1 MRAIRYGI
9 VVKQLTPEKVTAGG
23 VILTQNFDTTY
34 AEIVSIGADVT
45 KEVSV
50 GDRIVINWTN
60 TMPVK
65 HESDTFY
72 IANQDSILA
81 VV

>member
-1 MRAIRYGI
+1 MKAIRYGI
-9 VVKQLTPEKVTAGG
+9 VVKQLTPEKVTSGG
-23 VILTQNFDTTY
+23 IVLTQNFDTTY

-50 GDRIVINWTN
+50 GDRIVINWNN
-60 TMPVK
+60 TVQIK

-72 IANQDSILA
+72 ALNQDAVLA